1 MRGLRLAA
9 AVPALSVL
17 ASVLLVGC
25 EPQTPPAPS
34 LPAPAQDPAPTPTPL
49 GGGAGSTTPV
59 GASDVGAPRPIEL
72 PAGLVKPDDRG
83 AQGGGQPAKEA
94 EGAPA
99 KGAAAEDWP
108 GTELREEFH
117 PDGSPRL
124 SRRVRKTE
132 DGIENHGPFRRWAP
146 NGVVTEEG
154 IYRGGEK
161 DGLYTLRHESG
172 IPSVEAHYKLGVLD
186 GLRREWSDVATLTYE
201 ATFVAGKV
209 EGEERTWWPDGTKK
223 SLATFRNG
231 VLQGPSGV
239 WHGNG
244 VQAEQG
250 QSVAGQREGTWTY
263 RLPDETVKLVEQYHA
278 GKLHGVT
285 REFDDAGKL
294 SAEREYVDGKASG
307 MHREFWPNGKP
318 RSETMYAGGK
328 PEGPS
333 SRWYENGQKESEGAH
348 VAGQREGLWTC
359 WREDGSLDTAAS
371 GTYHAGQRVKDK

>member
-1 MRGLRLAA
+1 M
-9 AVPALSVL
+9 AVPALIV
-17 ASVLLVGC
+17 AAGVLLAGC
-25 EPQTPPAPS
+25 GPQSPPAPS
-34 LPAPAQDPAPTPTPL
+34 PAGHSNVGGTSNAPAPSTPTAPQV
-49 GGGAGSTTPV
+49 AE
-59 GASDVGAPRPIEL
+59 VGAPQPIVL
-72 PAGLVKPDDRG
+72 PDGPGTTQAGG
-83 AQGGGQPAKEA
+83 AEA
-94 EGAPA
+94 APEA
-99 KGAAAEDWP
+99 PKAPETTTASGDSAEDWP
-108 GTELREEFH
+108 GTELREDFY
-117 PDGSPRL
+117 PDGNPKL

-161 DGLYTLRHESG
+161 DGVYTLRHESG
-172 IPSVEAHYKLGVLD
+172 VTSVEAHYKLGVLE
-186 GLRREWSDVATLTYE
+186 GVRREWSEIATLTYE

-209 EGEERTWWPDGTKK
+209 VGEERTWWQDGTKK

-231 VLQGPSGV
+231 LLDGPSGV

-244 VQAEQG
+244 VQAEEG

-278 GKLHGVT
+278 GKLHGIT
-285 REFDDAGKL
+285 REYDDSGKL
-294 SAEREYVDGKASG
+294 SAEREYVEGKASG
-307 MHREFWPNGKP
+307 IHREFWPNGKP
-318 RSETMYAGGK
+318 RSETAYANGK

-333 SRWYENGQKESEGAH
+333 SRWYENGQKENEGTHA
-348 VAGQREGLWTC
+348 AGQREGLWTC